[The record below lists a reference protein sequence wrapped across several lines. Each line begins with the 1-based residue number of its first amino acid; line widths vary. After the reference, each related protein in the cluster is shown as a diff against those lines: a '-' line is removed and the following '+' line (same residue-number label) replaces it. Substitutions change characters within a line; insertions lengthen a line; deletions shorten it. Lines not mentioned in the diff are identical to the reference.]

1 VGQNEYPLAAMDCS
15 NGASWD
21 TNRPDGVAFSLQVI
35 ANGIESKGNVAF
47 NIFTN
52 NPTGFDFPHDPQH
65 VRPHVSLVGLS
76 APVPGCA
83 EWLAWVSPVQEFNCW
98 QFACVKGSHIF
109 KNPHVRP
116 VLTQHFLAKF
126 VTLTKGHGL
135 KSCPLCRKIEATNPR
150 KQTQSVHL
158 PHSVFSPFVVFTV

>member
-83 EWLAWVSPVQEFNCW
+83 EWLAWVSTVQEFNLR
-98 QFACVKGSHIF
+98 QISCVKCSHIVI
-109 KNPHVRP
+109 NPHVRP
-116 VLTQHFLAKF
+116 VL
-126 VTLTKGHGL
+126 
-135 KSCPLCRKIEATNPR
+135 S
-150 KQTQSVHL
+150 
-158 PHSVFSPFVVFTV
+158 